1 MGSQEGVD
9 ERERRPERVDVEEG
23 DLCDG
28 SEMVGGLLARFEL
41 AFEVLHKVQHFAALG
56 RFRVHSSEAQK
67 EWIHGDHRSVVHHQE
82 MGFE

>member
-28 SEMVGGLLARFEL
+28 LEMVVGLLARFGL
-41 AFEVLHKVQHFAALG
+41 AFEVSHKAEHFAALG
-56 RFRVHSSEAQK
+56 GFRVHSSVAQK
-67 EWIHGDHRSVVHHQE
+67 EWIHDGHRSVVHHQE
-82 MGFE
+82 MGFG